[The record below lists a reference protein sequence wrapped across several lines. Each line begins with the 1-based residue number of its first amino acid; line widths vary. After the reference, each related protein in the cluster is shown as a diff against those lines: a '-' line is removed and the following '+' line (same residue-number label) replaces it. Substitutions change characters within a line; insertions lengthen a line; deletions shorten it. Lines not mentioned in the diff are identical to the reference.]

1 MNTSRIIYLLGA
13 YPQWSETFV
22 RQDLALLQEL
32 DLPLYPVALCPG
44 DVERRPEWP
53 EAQYLSV
60 PDSGGGGQAGEG
72 SVLGG
77 MLPRWLRTRVSLYRH
92 RHLVRALGNLA
103 ESLGAEHIHAEF
115 ADLPAL
121 VAVATA
127 RKLGLGYSLSV
138 HARDVHLAK
147 FSPSLIYGQARFV
160 VACNHDAWQG
170 ATRHRRGAETGV
182 HLIHH
187 GLDLADWEFREAP
200 VVPESAPLKLVF
212 VGRFVP
218 KKGLSVLFHAL
229 ARLRGL
235 GMQVHLSLFGS
246 GPLEAQLRT
255 LAATLGLAESV
266 SWCGVV
272 SRDEIARQM
281 RRHDVLV
288 MPSITTP
295 EGDRDGIPNVVLEAM
310 ACGTPVVGSDA
321 GSLPE
326 ALTAGTGWD
335 CPAGDDGALAEAI
348 QQLRATPE
356 QVRARCQAARDLV
369 VRDFDAR
376 ILVSRRAALFH
387 SVLS

>member
-1 MNTSRIIYLLGA
+1 MNKSRIIYLLGA

-22 RQDLALLQEL
+22 RQDLALLLEL
-32 DLPLYPVALCPG
+32 GLPLHPVALCPG
-44 DVERRPEWP
+44 DVERAPEWP
-53 EAQYLSV
+53 EAHYLSM
-60 PDSGGGGQAGEG
+60 PGHGGDGQAGKG
-72 SVLGG
+72 PAIGG
-77 MLPRWLRTRVSLYRH
+77 MLPRWLRTRLSLCRH
-92 RHLVRALGNLA
+92 RHLVHTLANLA

-121 VAVATA
+121 VAQATA

-147 FSPSLIYGQARFV
+147 FSPSLIYGRARFV

-170 ATRHRRGAETGV
+170 ATRHRRASETGV

-187 GLDLADWEFREAP
+187 GLDLAEWEFREEPVAP
-200 VVPESAPLKLVF
+200 ERAPLKLAF

-229 ARLRGL
+229 ARLHGL
-235 GMQVHLSLFGS
+235 GMQVRLSLFGS
-246 GPLEAQLRT
+246 GPLEAQLRA
-255 LAATLGLAESV
+255 LATTLGLAEVV

-272 SRDEIARQM
+272 SRDEIGCQM
-281 RRHDVLV
+281 RQHDVLV

-321 GSLPE
+321 GGLPE
-326 ALTAGTGWD
+326 VLTAETGWN

-348 QQLRATPE
+348 QQLRATPD
-356 QVRARCQAARDLV
+356 QTRARCQAARQLV

-376 ILVSRRAALFH
+376 VLAKRRATLFR